1 MQSVH
6 GVSAGPAFF
15 SPFLGRKGIS
25 HLVYLKAG
33 VPRSLSIPHAWIP
46 GPTDIGQAPSA
57 KAGGTGGWTGS
68 PSPCVQLSA
77 GVAGN
82 SYVNGAAGL
91 PPPPQGHLSPAGAS
105 QHRAAGWG
113 RGGERLYSSHWMFWG
128 QMRKQGL
135 GPLLRGISSPCKL
148 LACYR
153 NHCGVSTIQEAGDFS
168 SRI

>member
-15 SPFLGRKGIS
+15 SPFLGKKGIS

-33 VPRSLSIPHAWIP
+33 VPRTVFATCLDSWAHRRK
-46 GPTDIGQAPSA
+46 T
-57 KAGGTGGWTGS
+57 GTVSKSRGTEGWTGS

-91 PPPPQGHLSPAGAS
+91 PPPTPDPRATCPQLVHPSTGLRAG
-105 QHRAAGWG
+105 
-113 RGGERLYSSHWMFWG
+113 GGAEKDSIPHTGCF
-128 QMRKQGL
+128 
-135 GPLLRGISSPCKL
+135 
-148 LACYR
+148 
-153 NHCGVSTIQEAGDFS
+153 GDK
-168 SRI
+168 